1 MSSAVG
7 AYVGDLG
14 SYDVNM
20 GSYDVDMG
28 VYPGKD
34 FLCTS
39 AAISARRSARR
50 KRSVGF
56 FLPCIGLS
64 EVPSKKRR
72 KHSRCSPQLTQRK
85 KLQVQ
90 VQVHSLTTRSRE
102 LCKRRMRML
111 SEKWK
116 WTKPRT
122 KPRTKLEVPS
132 KKRQRQDKTSREL
145 CETREKVCDM
155 RMRMLS
161 GREEKSKKNPASSS
175 ATQDKT

>member
-64 EVPSKKRR
+64 GVSSYPARQEENTRDA
-72 KHSRCSPQLTQRK
+72 HSARTQRK
-85 KLQVQ
+85 TFPQAPGPG
-90 VQVHSLTTRSRE
+90 LTTHNSE
-102 LCKRRMRML
+102 VVVVVVVNSAKCALRML

-116 WTKPRT
+116 WTKKRYPARKDNDKT
-122 KPRTKLEVPS
+122 
-132 KKRQRQDKTSREL
+132 KRQL
-145 CETREKVCDM
+145 
-155 RMRMLS
+155 
-161 GREEKSKKNPASSS
+161 
-175 ATQDKT
+175 

>member
-28 VYPGKD
+28 RNNNRYVVYPGKD

-56 FLPCIGLS
+56 FLPCIAGTQQ
-64 EVPSKKRR
+64 EKK
-72 KHSRCSPQLTQRK
+72 KTLAM
-85 KLQVQ
+85 
-90 VQVHSLTTRSRE
+90 LTTAHPKKE
-102 LCKRRMRML
+102 APGPGPAPGPL
-111 SEKWK
+111 SHNSE
-116 WTKPRT
+116 
-122 KPRTKLEVPS
+122 S
-132 KKRQRQDKTSREL
+132 
-145 CETREKVCDM
+145 
-155 RMRMLS
+155 
-161 GREEKSKKNPASSS
+161 
-175 ATQDKT
+175 